1 MTGPL
6 TNRRIA
12 LAETRELDLLA
23 GMLEREGAEIIR
35 SPLIAIHDAP
45 DVGLVEA
52 WLRRLIA
59 GHHADIVLYTGEGVR
74 RLVGF
79 AERAGVRGE
88 LIEALSKVRKFVRGP
103 KPVRALREIGLS
115 GDVTVEPPTTEG
127 IIAAFA
133 SVDLRGRRIGVQ
145 IYGQRPNQALLEFFR
160 ARGAECDVVAPYVYA
175 SEADDQRVESLIGEM
190 AGGRVAAVAFTS
202 SSQVERLFE
211 VAAKANRGEDLKTG
225 FARTKIAAVGPVVE
239 SELNRHGLRSDAM
252 PSKSFTLK
260 PLVRSILQMFDQQE
274 QR

>member
-23 GMLEREGAEIIR
+23 GMLEREGAEVIR

-45 DVGLVEA
+45 DVERVEA
-52 WLRRLIA
+52 WLRRFVG

-79 AERAGVRGE
+79 AERAGLRDE
-88 LIEALSKVRKFVRGP
+88 LIEALAKVRKFVRGP

-115 GDVTVEPPTTEG
+115 GDVTVDPPTTDG
-127 IIAAFA
+127 IIAAFDPM
-133 SVDLRGRRIGVQ
+133 DLRGRRIAVQ
-145 IYGQRPNQALLEFFR
+145 IYGQKPNKALLDFLEG
-160 ARGAECDVVAPYVYA
+160 RGAECDVVAPYVYA
-175 SEADDQRVESLIGEM
+175 SEADDQRVESLIAEM
-190 AGGRVAAVAFTS
+190 ASGRVAAIAFTS

-211 VAAKANRGEDLKTG
+211 VAAKANRQEVLKTG
-225 FARTKIAAVGPVVE
+225 FARTKIAAIGPVVE
-239 SELNRHGLRSDAM
+239 SELNRYGLRSDAM

-260 PLVRSILQMFDQQE
+260 PLVRSILQMFDQE
-274 QR
+274 VQR